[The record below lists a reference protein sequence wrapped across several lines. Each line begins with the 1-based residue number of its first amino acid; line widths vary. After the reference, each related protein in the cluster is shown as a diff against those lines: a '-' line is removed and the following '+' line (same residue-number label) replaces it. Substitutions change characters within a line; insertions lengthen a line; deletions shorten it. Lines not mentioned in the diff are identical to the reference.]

1 MTCFM
6 SQYDDMSYDMGSI
19 STYHC
24 MKKVASD
31 SLKLIMLVFDK
42 LRVHVTLEYRSN
54 FIHFVSAS
62 CVFR

>member
-6 SQYDDMSYDMGSI
+6 SQYDDMSYDMESI
-19 STYHC
+19 STYHY

-42 LRVHVTLEYRSN
+42 L
-54 FIHFVSAS
+54 
-62 CVFR
+62 